1 MFDKSDDEL
10 IKRLIEEAE
19 AIIEK
24 ELQKQLNA
32 DTDNLENSDESTP
45 KAKSK
50 RTRNTAISSETSA
63 DDSEPKPKRRRGRPR
78 KNVDADNAETQAKP
92 IAKSIS
98 REKQGGQLLVKEA
111 ILEFV
116 ERQDGVLVLQEVGR
130 EDEPMVTISFSE
142 QVKDMIGKDNIQNVG
157 QNMIHAAIAA
167 VMQRQISAWH
177 AHVYDEMPK
186 RYS

>member
-32 DTDNLENSDESTP
+32 DADNLENSDESTP

-50 RTRNTAISSETSA
+50 RTRKTASSGETSA
-63 DDSEPKPKRRRGRPR
+63 DDGEPKPKRRGRPR
-78 KNVDADNAETQAKP
+78 KNVDADSTEIQTKP
-92 IAKSIS
+92 VAKSIN
-98 REKQGGQLLVKEA
+98 REKHGGQLLVKEA

-116 ERQDGVLVLQEVGR
+116 ERQDGVLVLQEVGQ

-167 VMQRQISAWH
+167 VMQRQISSWH